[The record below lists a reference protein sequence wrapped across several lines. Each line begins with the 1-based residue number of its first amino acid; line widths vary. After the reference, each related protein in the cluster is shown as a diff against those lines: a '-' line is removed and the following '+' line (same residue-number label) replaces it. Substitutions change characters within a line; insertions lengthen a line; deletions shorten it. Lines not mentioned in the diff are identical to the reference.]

1 MKIWQSI
8 EIESMRISSLSAI
21 YAVGYLKII
30 YDVCKVTD
38 PALMSILMHLLSY
51 GAVALVIAI
60 LVLSFLPLSTVAFFA
75 WFCQVCSC
83 LAFPD

>member
-1 MKIWQSI
+1 MQ
-8 EIESMRISSLSAI
+8 ISSLTAI

-38 PALMSILMHLLSY
+38 PALMSTLMRLLSY

-60 LVLSFLPLSTVAFFA
+60 VVLSFLYRP
-75 WFCQVCSC
+75 
-83 LAFPD
+83 